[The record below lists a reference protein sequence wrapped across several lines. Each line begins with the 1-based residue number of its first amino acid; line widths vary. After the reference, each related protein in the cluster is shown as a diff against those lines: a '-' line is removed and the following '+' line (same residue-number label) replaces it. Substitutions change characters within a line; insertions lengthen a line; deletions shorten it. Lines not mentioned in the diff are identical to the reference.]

1 MSAHQHHFLSA
12 YIPKTAGVDDCLVV
26 RYSKVLSRDHV
37 RQDVAPAA
45 TQIYV
50 HAHSSL
56 RDDAQEWAAALT
68 ALMDASRPTAAA
80 FLAGFVAKA
89 RAPPAPVPL
98 SQHQCCSS
106 PVCHCPVCYCSV

>member
-1 MSAHQHHFLSA
+1 MVRFL
-12 YIPKTAGVDDCLVV
+12 
-26 RYSKVLSRDHV
+26 KVLSRDHV

-89 RAPPAPVPL
+89 RPVSACTIATAPPPL
-98 SQHQCCSS
+98 LPCLLLPYLLLPCLLLFLSAD
-106 PVCHCPVCYCSV
+106 P